1 MHTYT
6 TEQEKKIL
14 VDFFA
19 FLRTELADYLSQRNL
34 ILSNSQLFGF
44 VLISPATIAIASDG
58 NLDMTEITMLVDLAS
73 YFERGS
79 FSTDFDLLE
88 QPKDHVTDKQ
98 FKKIAYS
105 ELKFLCL
112 NMEIYEEKLLNCLRK
127 LLEIDGEISL
137 LQNNPKFSV
146 KIRVKEMMSSVIYNN
161 LGVDELEEDKLK
173 TIFKKLGIEDTETKE
188 NETETETKTT
198 E

>member
-6 TEQEKKIL
+6 PEQEKEIL
-14 VDFFA
+14 TDFFA
-19 FLRTELADYLSQRNL
+19 FLRTELADYLLQRNL

-79 FSTDFDLLE
+79 FSTDFDLLT
-88 QPKDHVTDKQ
+88 QPQDHITDKQ

-112 NMEIYEEKLLNCLRK
+112 NMKFYEENLLSCLRK
-127 LLEIDGEISL
+127 LLEIDEKISL

-146 KIRVKEMMSSVIYNN
+146 KIRVREMMNSVIYNN
-161 LGVDELEEDKLK
+161 LGVDEIEENKLK
-173 TIFKKLGIEDTETKE
+173 NILKKLGIEEITTEITTETQNPE
-188 NETETETKTT
+188 
-198 E
+198 